1 MSEREPQNLANH
13 SRIIAPYHYGLAAI
27 LLLNLGYSVWSLFR
41 EFDFQSILGVLMAV
55 AFIGLYWYVR
65 SFPLKV
71 QDRVI
76 RLEMRVRLQQI
87 LPEDLRA
94 KIEELT
100 PSQLVGLRFASDEE
114 LPGLV
119 QEVLDGKLANQKEI
133 KRKIKNWQP
142 DHLRC

>member
-1 MSEREPQNLANH
+1 
-13 SRIIAPYHYGLAAI
+13 
-27 LLLNLGYSVWSLFR
+27 
-41 EFDFQSILGVLMAV
+41 MAV

-65 SFPLKV
+65 SFPVKV

-76 RLEMRVRLQQI
+76 RLEMRLRLQQI
-87 LPEDLRA
+87 LPENLRA

-100 PSQLVGLRFASDEE
+100 PGQLVGLRFAGDEE

-119 QEVLDGKLANQKEI
+119 QEVLDGKLAKQKEI
-133 KRKIKNWQP
+133 KRKIKNWQA